1 MMKKTLLFLVFFQ
14 IAHTTFAQIDKG
26 WAAFSKND
34 FETARKMFNNAV
46 GNAATKADAHLGL
59 SLVESSNGS
68 RAVATS
74 NFMSFVKASNN
85 PFPYC
90 QMLWLGTSA
99 NGSER
104 SKEELEYLDFILK
117 SPKADAKLKAW
128 ATQLL
133 ANHYFYVNDFEK
145 GKTLYKT
152 LGAITQ
158 WATVGGFENISGG
171 GFDKEGLP
179 IEHPESDFGFKDKKN
194 GDVKWLKIQHVRYD
208 NYMDF
213 GYHYYTANAIFY
225 AQTFVDAPTATS
237 CQLRLGSTGS
247 LKVWVNDKLIFI
259 RDKEEATLLDCHI
272 LPIEL
277 SQGANRILLQVG
289 DSHSKGV
296 SFLARLTDKTG
307 KVLNLNASNEA
318 KSYPKSSVKKALV
331 QAETDAA
338 EMFFKGEIAKNPTKL
353 ENYLILSQGYWQDNK
368 LYEARKL
375 LKKPNELYP
384 ECLYLIVQ
392 NIVVN
397 NLSGNSTLANE
408 LSEKVKTI
416 APESSMAL
424 NMFFDENMDGENFD
438 KAGEYLD
445 KIEENDPI
453 SFETYQK
460 KLRWLTKKNL
470 IDKLMELMEDM
481 YKKFPNDSRVV
492 MMKYRLERDAK
503 NNKAEGLKVL
513 NKYLKTHYDTD
524 IMETVA
530 SHHYKNNNPNECYKI
545 FKDIIQKIPNGIG
558 FYNTLSSYYSSAE
571 QYDEAITY
579 LKACTEIA
587 PSVGDYYSRLGETYT
602 LAKKPDLAKK
612 AYEKALSYN
621 NTNFTVRRKLRD
633 LNGQKDVFTYF
644 KSEDPYSLYKKAGG
658 KEKYPNDHSVILL
671 EDIRQVVYPDGVTES
686 KHEILVKMLNPTGV
700 DSWKEYGISSTSS
713 EDVVIEKAEVIKE
726 NGQKIPAETNGN
738 DVVFTNLAPND
749 AIYISYKKANYYSGT
764 LASQFW
770 EKQYFTHG
778 LPFGITRY
786 SLLVAPQIKFEHK
799 MENSNLKPTIS
810 DVEGFK
816 LYVWEKKDQKAINF
830 ENSSP
835 NIDDFAEVMHVSS
848 LPNWD
853 FVSKWYADLTRTKA
867 AEDFEVKET
876 VDEILR
882 GKEKATSLE
891 KVKLFYEYIVKNIRY
906 SSISFRQ
913 SGLVPQK
920 ASEVINTKI
929 GDCKD
934 VSTLM
939 VAMCKVVGI
948 DANLVLVNTR
958 DNGKNQMALPSIDFN
973 HCIAAA
979 NIDGKTIYME
989 LTSDN
994 LDFGAFPYSLRGAFV
1009 LPILENKTSA
1019 PFFLDPEN
1027 RVKSKVLRK
1036 TTLELTEADA
1046 NITVNSVK
1054 TGTLAS
1060 SFRGSYRD
1068 LGEEDRFKEIEKS
1081 VGQNYNSVKFKSVKF
1096 IDNLKDLTDSV
1107 RYTYSYQASDVFT
1120 EAGDLKLFKPYWS
1133 EGVRSLDMLAS
1144 STRETPIDLFKWS
1157 LDDLEQEEIAFK
1169 VPQNHKA
1176 DIPEKVELQSDFA
1189 TYSLMYKRDG
1199 NNIVGLRKMIINPI
1213 IIPATRFDEFK
1224 TFFQKVIKSDQKQLV
1239 FKKSTQ

>member
-1 MMKKTLLFLVFFQ
+1 MMKKNLLTIILML
-14 IAHTTFAQIDKG
+14 IIGTTFAQVDKG
-26 WAAFSKND
+26 WEAFSKND
-34 FETARKMFNNAV
+34 FTTARKMFNNAL
-46 GNAATKADAHLGL
+46 GSAATKSDALLGL
-59 SLVESSNGS
+59 SLVESTNGS
-68 RAVATS
+68 REAAST
-74 NFMSFVKASNN
+74 NFLNFVKSSNN

-99 NGSER
+99 NGAER
-104 SKEELEYLDFILK
+104 SKEDLEYLDLILK
-117 SPKADAKLKAW
+117 APKADAKLKAW

-133 ANHYFYVNDFEK
+133 ANHYFYTNEFEK
-145 GKTLYKT
+145 AKGFYKT

-158 WATVGGFENISGG
+158 WSTVGGFENISGG
-171 GFDKEGLP
+171 GFDKEGEPLA
-179 IEHPESDFGFKDKKN
+179 HPEESFGFKDKKN
-194 GDVKWLKIQHVRYD
+194 GDVKWLKIQSPRYD
-208 NYMDF
+208 NFMDL
-213 GYHYYTANAIFY
+213 GYHYYTANSIFY

-237 CQLRLGSTGS
+237 CQLRLGGKGS
-247 LKVWVNDKLIFI
+247 LKVWVNDKLIFV
-259 RDKEEATLLDCHI
+259 RDKEEVTLVDCHI

-277 SQGANRILLQVG
+277 NQGSNRILLQLG
-289 DSHSKGV
+289 DSHSKGI
-296 SFLARLTDKTG
+296 SFMARLTDKTG
-307 KVLNLNASNEA
+307 NVLNLNASSDVKNY
-318 KSYPKSSVKKALV
+318 SKSSEKKALV
-331 QAETDAA
+331 QSETVAA
-338 EMFFKGEIAKNPTKL
+338 EAFFKAEIAKNPTKL
-353 ENYLILSQGYWQDNK
+353 DNYLILSQGYWQDNK

-375 LKKPNELYP
+375 LKKANELYP

-408 LSEKVKTI
+408 LSEKIKTI
-416 APESSMAL
+416 APESNMAL
-424 NMFFDENMDGENFD
+424 SMFFDENMEGENFD
-438 KAGEYLD
+438 KAADFLAQ
-445 KIEENDPI
+445 IEKNDPN
-453 SFETYQK
+453 SFETNQK

-492 MMKYRLERDAK
+492 MMKYRLEKDAK
-503 NNKAEGLKVL
+503 NNKTEGLKVL
-513 NKYLKTHYDTD
+513 NKYLKNHYDTE
-524 IMETVA
+524 IMEAVA

-558 FYNTLSSYYSSAE
+558 FYNTLSSYYSRAE
-571 QYDEAITY
+571 QYDEAINY
-579 LKACTEIA
+579 LKICTEMA
-587 PSVGDYYSRLGETYT
+587 PSVGDYYSKLGEVYT
-602 LAKKPDLAKK
+602 LAKKPALAQK
-612 AYEKALSYN
+612 AYEKTLSYN

-644 KSEDPYSLYKKAGG
+644 KSEDPYALYKKAGG
-658 KEKYPNDHSVILL
+658 KDKYPNDQSVILL
-671 EDIRQVVYPDGVTES
+671 EDIKQVVYPDGVTES
-686 KHEILVKMLNPTGV
+686 KHEILVKMMNMTGV
-700 DSWKEYGISSTSS
+700 DNWKEYGISSSSS

-738 DVVFTNLAPND
+738 NVVFTNLAPND

-770 EKQYFTHG
+770 EKQFFSHG

-810 DVEGFK
+810 DVDGFK
-816 LYVWEKKDQKAINF
+816 LYTWEKKDQKGINF

-835 NIDDFAEVMHVSS
+835 NIDDFAEVLHVSS

-853 FVSKWYADLTRTKA
+853 YVSKWYADLTRTKA

-882 GKEKATSLE
+882 GKEKATPLE
-891 KVKLFYEYIVKNIRY
+891 KVKLFYEFIVKNIRY

-958 DNGKNQMALPSIDFN
+958 DNGKNQMTLPSIDFN
-973 HCIAAA
+973 HCIAAV
-979 NIDGKTIYME
+979 NIDGKTTYME

-1009 LPILENKTSA
+1009 LPIIENKTSS

-1027 RVKSKVLRK
+1027 RKKSQVMRK
-1036 TTLELTEADA
+1036 TTIELTESDI
-1046 NITVNSVK
+1046 NVTVNSVK

-1060 SFRGSYRD
+1060 SYRGSYRD
-1068 LGEEDRFKEIEKS
+1068 LGEEDRYKGIEKS
-1081 VGQNYNSVKFKSVKF
+1081 VGQNYNSVKFKGFKI

-1107 RYTYSYQASDVFT
+1107 RYNYSYQATDVFT

-1133 EGVRSLDMLAS
+1133 EGVRALDMLAS

-1157 LDDLEQEEIAFK
+1157 LDDLEQEEITFK

-1176 DIPEKVELQSDFA
+1176 DVPEKVELSSDFA
-1189 TYSLMYKRDG
+1189 TYSLTYKRDG
-1199 NNIVGLRKMIINPI
+1199 SNVIGLRKMIINPI
-1213 IIPATRFDEFK
+1213 IIPASRFEEFK
-1224 TFFQKVIKSDQKQLV
+1224 IFFQKVIKSDQKQLV